1 MAAVQRY
8 TDADFAMFES
18 TSSAYDRNAARK
30 VNTTAPNKQTQ
41 QPDIRL
47 LPKKKKSL
55 VEAKLEMHAAAKKSA
70 KIIGFAFFFLSM
82 FAMLLY
88 SHLRVDEINRDISKT
103 NAMLT
108 QAQGENVRLNMT
120 LDSMISLEKVEDYA
134 KNTMGMTKVEGY
146 QIEYVDLSGE
156 DKVVKSGA
164 KHAQTG
170 EKTSILQKLKAYLK
184 AK

>member
-1 MAAVQRY
+1 MAVAQRY
-8 TDADFAMFES
+8 TDADFAMFEPA
-18 TSSAYDRNAARK
+18 SSVYDRNAARK
-30 VNTTAPNKQTQ
+30 VNTIAPNKQAQ

-55 VEAKLEMHAAAKKSA
+55 VDAKLEMHAAAKKSA
-70 KIIGFAFFFLSM
+70 KIICFAFFFLTM

-88 SHLRVDEINRDISKT
+88 SHLRVDELTRDINNT

-134 KNTMGMTKVEGY
+134 KNTLGMTKVEGY
-146 QIEYVDLSGE
+146 QIEYVDLSQE
-156 DKVVKSGA
+156 DQVVKSSSKKVLGD
-164 KHAQTG
+164 
-170 EKTSILQKLKAYLK
+170 EKTSFLQKLKAYLTEK
-184 AK
+184 